1 MHVKLNRALATV
13 ALTLSIVTLS
23 GVLYGA
29 WPAWAA
35 LDDFE
40 QGLTELGSTIG
51 GEPPAVSELASS
63 GEVQSE

>member
-1 MHVKLNRALATV
+1 M

-29 WPAWAA
+29 WAAWAA
-35 LDDFE
+35 LDDFQ

-51 GEPPAVSELASS
+51 GETPAVSELQSS
-63 GEVQSE
+63 GEV